1 MANLLAAVPNDKQVS
16 FYKDASG
23 NMQSQTVEFST
34 VTQNT
39 GYAFQFVDG
48 SVIYTVPPIASYLA
62 IPWVVSFV
70 TGSAGNRLMRVNITG
85 FNDNTYFDG
94 SAIVKY
100 TKAYPMPN
108 SISTLMV
115 DSSDTDRNDV
125 EVFIREENVG
135 MSSLVIEVSIDDL
148 YKDISPSNPLY
159 IEFTIS

>member
-1 MANLLAAVPNDKQVS
+1 MPKKGEKYLLKLTSNSTKVNLPKPLEN
-16 FYKDASG
+16 YKNLKV
-23 NMQSQTVEFST
+23 NM
-34 VTQNT
+34 
-39 GYAFQFVDG
+39 
-48 SVIYTVPPIASYLA
+48 
-62 IPWVVSFV
+62 VSFV